1 MKNIESNKI
10 IYILLTAIFI
20 WLLLLTSRSGE
31 YIVSP
36 GDGGGAYIVS
46 PGDGGG
52 AYLVNSKTGEAW
64 WLLGRE
70 KRKVKED

>member
-36 GDGGGAYIVS
+36 GDGGGAY
-46 PGDGGG
+46 
-52 AYLVNSKTGEAW
+52 LVNSKTGEAW
-64 WLLGRE
+64 WLIGRE